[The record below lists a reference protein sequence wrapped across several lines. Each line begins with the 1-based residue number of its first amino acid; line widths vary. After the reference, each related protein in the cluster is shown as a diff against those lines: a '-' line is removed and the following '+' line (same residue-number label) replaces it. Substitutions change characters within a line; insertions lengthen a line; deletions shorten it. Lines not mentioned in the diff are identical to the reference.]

1 MKNKSLVYLFFISIG
16 ALSILDMVNEEKVF
30 SELENRYLKR
40 KPKLTTESV
49 LSGKYA
55 KSYEEY
61 INDNFIYRD
70 SFINLKSISESMQ
83 LKLENNNIIYGKDG
97 YMFEKFT
104 DFDKEILENNIGAV
118 KDFIEKSSLNI
129 DLMLV
134 PYSASVLTD
143 YYPMNLSSVLVNEEM
158 LIDKVNDY
166 IGQKNIVDVK
176 KTLMENKK
184 SYIYYK
190 TDHHWTSYG
199 AYLSY
204 LEFCKKNNI
213 TDVVELENLK
223 ENKVNDFLGTFYSK
237 AKLFNAQEDTL
248 SYYDMPHLQM
258 KIGDGNWESIYKL
271 ENLEKRD
278 KYSVFL
284 DGNHS
289 KIVVKNSKNKNR
301 KKLLVLKDSFANSF
315 IPFIANNYEEVHVID
330 LRHYSLKLSD
340 YIKENSFDKVLAL
353 YSFKDFVEDRTIA
366 RIKF

>member
-16 ALSILDMVNEEKVF
+16 ALSIFDIVNEEKVF

-40 KPKLTTESV
+40 KPKLTTESI
-49 LSGKYA
+49 LNGQYA

-70 SFINLKSISESMQ
+70 KFINLKSISESMQ

-104 DFDKEILENNIGAV
+104 SFESEILDNNV
-118 KDFIEKSSLNI
+118 KAIKEFIQKSKQDV

-134 PYSASVLTD
+134 PYSVSVMTD

-199 AYLSY
+199 AYLGY
-204 LEFCKKNNI
+204 LEFCKKNSI
-213 TDVVELENLK
+213 TDIVNLEKLK
-223 ENKVNDFLGTFYSK
+223 ENKVYDFLGTFYSK
-237 AKLFNAQEDTL
+237 AKAFNAEKDVL
-248 SYYDMPHLQM
+248 LYYDMPQLQM
-258 KIGDGNWESIYKL
+258 KIGDGNWESIYKVK
-271 ENLEKRD
+271 NLKKRD

-284 DGNHS
+284 DGNQS
-289 KIVVKNSKNKNR
+289 KIIVKNSKNKNG

-315 IPFIANNYEEVHVID
+315 IPFIANNYEEVHIID
-330 LRHYSLKLSD
+330 LRHYPLKLSN

-353 YSFKDFVEDRTIA
+353 YSFKDLVDDRTIA